1 MSGLRDHIES
11 VGAESLA
18 ATGDD
23 HQIEPEVQAVE
34 TPSVETPEVPTGEGR
49 TIDNVHGEFSRK
61 FIDLRT
67 ESQRFQDSVMRRL
80 DDLASKISGREQ
92 PEKQQPKTK
101 LEDYS
106 VAELTAYLNGLP
118 ADNPQRAQVE
128 GVIADKI
135 VNDKVRDAVRDITGR
150 EQAKA
155 AKRESLRVAVE
166 RYPDLK
172 DESSPF
178 WQAVDRELRYRGD
191 GYAQSNPNAV
201 LDVANEIASRMGVQ
215 AKRNIRTTPRVPDRP
230 GATRRDGAAPVQS
243 DEQFAMSEEDAL
255 KIASKLEA
263 ALGRKFKPEEIKKI
277 RENHASYKGAQNLF
291 VRG

>member
-23 HQIEPEVQAVE
+23 HQADDAPIVDAPVAD
-34 TPSVETPEVPTGEGR
+34 TPEPPTGEGR

-61 FIDLRT
+61 FGDIATR
-67 ESQRFQDSVMRRL
+67 QGRFEDAVMRRL
-80 DDLASKISGREQ
+80 DDLASKISGRQ
-92 PEKQQPKTK
+92 PEQQQPKTK

-135 VNDKVRDAVRDITGR
+135 VNDKVRDAVKDITGR

-172 DESSPF
+172 DETSPF

-191 GYAQSNPNAV
+191 GYAQTNPNAV
-201 LDVANEIASRMGVQ
+201 LDVANEMAQRMGVT

-230 GATRRDGAAPVQS
+230 GANRRDHAAPVQS

-255 KIASKLEA
+255 KIAGKLEA

>member
-23 HQIEPEVQAVE
+23 HQIESEVTAEAEAPVVE
-34 TPSVETPEVPTGEGR
+34 TPTGEGR

-61 FIDLRT
+61 FGDVV
-67 ESQRFQDSVMRRL
+67 SNQKRFEDSVMRRL
-80 DDLASKISGREQ
+80 DDLASKISGRQ
-92 PEKQQPKTK
+92 PEQQQPKTK

-118 ADNPQRAQVE
+118 ADNPQRSQVE

-135 VNDKVRDAVRDITGR
+135 VNEKVEKQVRDITGR
-150 EQAKA
+150 EQLKA
-155 AKRESLRVAVE
+155 TKREAIRVATE

-172 DESSPF
+172 DEQSPF
-178 WQAVDRELRYRGD
+178 WIAVDRELRYRGD

-201 LDVANEIASRMGVQ
+201 LDVANEIASRMGVP
-215 AKRNIRTTPRVPDRP
+215 AKRNIRTTLRTPDSRP
-230 GATRRDGAAPVQS
+230 ANRRDNGAPVLS
-243 DEQFAMSEEDAL
+243 DEAHLMPEEEAV

-263 ALGRKFKPEEIKKI
+263 ALGRKFTPAEIKKI